1 MHTHINIHIP
11 ITHKCYIYI
20 YTYTCKLYDTIYNYI
35 YNIDQVIQQRVGS
48 GRPVLPGRPLRRGR
62 LGTRGSAEGVRRAA
76 QRAGAWDLKPL
87 GPW

>member
-1 MHTHINIHIP
+1 ML
-11 ITHKCYIYI
+11 YI
-20 YTYTCKLYDTIYNYI
+20 YTHTHASYTIQYIIIYI

>member
-1 MHTHINIHIP
+1 MCIHTLIYIYLSH
-11 ITHKCYIYI
+11 TSAIYI